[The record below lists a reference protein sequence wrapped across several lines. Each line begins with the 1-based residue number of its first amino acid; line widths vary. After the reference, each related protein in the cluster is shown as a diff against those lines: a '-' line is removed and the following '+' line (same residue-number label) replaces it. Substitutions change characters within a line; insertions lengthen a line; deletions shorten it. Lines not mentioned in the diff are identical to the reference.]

1 MVITT
6 MSNRFLLLTLL
17 FAACL
22 GKIYYHENFE
32 NLDGWSEAN
41 EKTGLFGLEK
51 EQWGVD
57 TESTRLKT
65 LKDAKFYAIATKIDE
80 PFDNT
85 DKPFV
90 LLLNVKHEQNIDC
103 GGGYLKLMNSLESL
117 EKFDGDTQYEIMF
130 GPDICGSTKKVHAIL
145 RNEDENLLINK
156 EVRATADQ
164 YTHQYVFILKP
175 DNTFEIK
182 VDGES
187 KQSGDVK
194 EYWDFELP
202 KEINDPEVSK
212 PDDWVDDPMMEDP
225 DDKKPEDWV
234 EEDMIVDPDAEKP
247 EDWDDED
254 DGDWEAPMIP
264 NPDYEGPWRAQEI
277 DNPDYK
283 GPWKHPKI
291 PNPDF
296 KEVLNPAHRLPINFI
311 GFDLWQVKA
320 GTLFGDIVLAD
331 NEEDLDAFLWDEEKF
346 EAEKEAKKAFDKA
359 NEPPEEDEDEEFD
372 MEELSEE
379 VEASGAED
387 EEAAEKEEADK
398 ASGAEDEEA
407 VEKTEE
413 TEGAHDEL

>member
-1 MVITT
+1 MG
-6 MSNRFLLLTLL
+6 NQFLLLL
-17 FAACL
+17 FAAAL
-22 GKIYYHENFE
+22 GKIYYHETFQ
-32 NLDGWSEAN
+32 NLDGWTEA
-41 EKTGLFGLEK
+41 EGKTGQFGLAK
-51 EQWGVD
+51 EEWGVD
-57 TESTRLKT
+57 TQSTRLKT
-65 LKDAKFYAIATKIDE
+65 MKDATFYAIATKIDE
-80 PFDNT
+80 PLDNT
-85 DKPFV
+85 DKDFV

-130 GPDICGSTKKVHAIL
+130 GPDFCGSTRKVHAIL
-145 RNEDENLLINK
+145 RHEDENLLINK
-156 EVRATADQ
+156 DVRATNDQ

-194 EYWDFELP
+194 EFWDFELP
-202 KEINDPEVSK
+202 KEINDPDVSK

-225 DDKKPEDWV
+225 DAKKPDDWV
-234 EEDMIVDPDAEKP
+234 EEEMIVDPDAEKP

-264 NPDYEGPWRAQEI
+264 NPEYQGPWSPQEI

-283 GPWKHPKI
+283 GPWEHPKI

-296 KEVLNPAHRLPINFI
+296 KEVQNPAHRLPINFI
-311 GFDLWQVKA
+311 GFDLWQVKS

-331 NEEDLDAFLWDEEKF
+331 NEEDLKAFLWDEEKF

-359 NEPPEEDEDEEFD
+359 NMPPEEDEDEDEDADF
-372 MEELSEE
+372 EELAKSE
-379 VEASGAED
+379 EASGAED
-387 EEAAEKEEADK
+387 EEAGEKK
-398 ASGAEDEEA
+398 
-407 VEKTEE
+407 EE

>member
-1 MVITT
+1 MGTQ
-6 MSNRFLLLTLL
+6 FLLLTLL
-17 FAACL
+17 FAAAL
-22 GKIYYHENFE
+22 GKIYYHETFE
-32 NLDGWSEAN
+32 NLDGWTEA
-41 EKTGLFGLEK
+41 EGKTGQFGLAK
-51 EQWGVD
+51 EEWGVD

-65 LKDAKFYAIATKIDE
+65 MKDATFYAIATKIDE
-80 PFDNT
+80 PLDNT
-85 DKPFV
+85 DKDLV

-130 GPDICGSTKKVHAIL
+130 GPDFCGSTRKVHAIL
-145 RNEDENLLINK
+145 RHEDENLLINK
-156 EVRATADQ
+156 DVRATNDV

-175 DNTFEIK
+175 DNTFDIS

-194 EYWDFELP
+194 EFWDFELP
-202 KEINDPEVSK
+202 KEINDPDVSK

-225 DDKKPEDWV
+225 DDKKPDDWV
-234 EEDMIVDPDAEKP
+234 EDEMIVDPDAEKP

-264 NPDYEGPWRAQEI
+264 NPAYQGPWTPQEI
-277 DNPDYK
+277 DNPAYK
-283 GPWKHPKI
+283 GPWEHPKI

-296 KEVLNPAHRLPINFI
+296 KEVHNPAHRLPINYI

-320 GTLFGDIVLAD
+320 GTLFGEIVLAD
-331 NEEDLDAFLWDEEKF
+331 KEEDLQAFLWDEDMH

-359 NEPPEEDEDEEFD
+359 NEPPEEDLDEDEDADF
-372 MEELSEE
+372 EELSESE
-379 VEASGAED
+379 EASEEGG
-387 EEAAEKEEADK
+387 EEAAEKKD
-398 ASGAEDEEA
+398 
-407 VEKTEE
+407 E

>member
-1 MVITT
+1 MG
-6 MSNRFLLLTLL
+6 NHFLLLTLL
-17 FAACL
+17 FAAAL

-32 NLDGWSEAN
+32 NLDGWTEA
-41 EKTGLFGLEK
+41 EGKTGQFALATE
-51 EQWGVD
+51 EWGVD

-65 LKDAKFYAIATKIDE
+65 MKDATFYAIATKIDE
-80 PFDNT
+80 PLDNT
-85 DKPFV
+85 DKDLV

-117 EKFDGDTQYEIMF
+117 DKFDGDTQYEIMF
-130 GPDICGSTKKVHAIL
+130 GPDFCGSTRKVHAIL
-145 RNEDENLLINK
+145 RHEDENLLINK
-156 EVRATADQ
+156 DVRATNDQ

-182 VDGES
+182 IDGES

-194 EYWDFELP
+194 EFWDFELP
-202 KEINDPEVSK
+202 KEINDPDVSK

-225 DDKKPEDWV
+225 DDKKPDDWV
-234 EEDMIVDPDAEKP
+234 EEEMIVDPDAEKP

-264 NPDYEGPWRAQEI
+264 NPDYQGPWSPQEI
-277 DNPDYK
+277 DNPAYK
-283 GPWKHPKI
+283 GPWEHPKI

-296 KEVLNPAHRLPINFI
+296 KEVQNPAHRLPINYI

-320 GTLFGDIVLAD
+320 GTLFGNIVLAD
-331 NEEDLDAFLWDEEKF
+331 KEDDIELFLWPEDKF

-359 NEPPEEDEDEEFD
+359 NAPPEEEEDEDEDADF
-372 MEELSEE
+372 EELSESE
-379 VEASGAED
+379 EASEAEG
-387 EEAAEKEEADK
+387 EEAAEKK
-398 ASGAEDEEA
+398 
-407 VEKTEE
+407 EE

>member
-1 MVITT
+1 MG
-6 MSNRFLLLTLL
+6 NQFLLLTLL
-17 FAACL
+17 FAAAL
-22 GKIYYHENFE
+22 GKIYYHETFKD
-32 NLDGWSEAN
+32 LDGWTEA
-41 EKTGLFGLEK
+41 EGKTDQFGLATE
-51 EQWGVD
+51 EWGID

-65 LKDAKFYAIATKIDE
+65 MKDATFYAIATKIDE
-80 PFDNT
+80 PLDNT
-85 DKPFV
+85 DKDLV

-117 EKFDGDTQYEIMF
+117 EKFDGETQYEIMF
-130 GPDICGSTKKVHAIL
+130 GPDFCGSTKKVHAIL
-145 RNEDENLLINK
+145 RHEDENLLINK
-156 EVRATADQ
+156 DVRATNDQ

-194 EYWDFELP
+194 EFWDFELP
-202 KEINDPEVSK
+202 KEINDPDVSK

-225 DDKKPEDWV
+225 DDKKPDDWV
-234 EEDMIVDPDAEKP
+234 EEEMIVDPDAEKP

-264 NPDYEGPWRAQEI
+264 NPDYQGPWSPQEV

-283 GPWKHPKI
+283 GPWEHPKI

-296 KEVLNPAHRLPINFI
+296 KEVQDPAHRLPINFI
-311 GFDLWQVKA
+311 GFDLWQVKS
-320 GTLFGDIVLAD
+320 GTLFGDIILAD
-331 NEEDLDAFLWDEEKF
+331 KEEDLEAFLWDEEKF

-359 NEPPEEDEDEEFD
+359 NEPPEEDEDEDADF
-372 MEELSEE
+372 EELAKSEE
-379 VEASGAED
+379 ATGAEG
-387 EEAAEKEEADK
+387 EET
-398 ASGAEDEEA
+398 AED
-407 VEKTEE
+407 KEE

>member
-1 MVITT
+1 MG
-6 MSNRFLLLTLL
+6 NQFLLLTLL
-17 FAACL
+17 FAAAL
-22 GKIYYHENFE
+22 GKIYYHETFKD
-32 NLDGWSEAN
+32 LDGWTEA
-41 EKTGLFGLEK
+41 EGKTDQFGLATE
-51 EQWGVD
+51 EWGVD

-65 LKDAKFYAIATKIDE
+65 MKDATFYAIATKIDE
-80 PFDNT
+80 PLDNT
-85 DKPFV
+85 DKDLV

-117 EKFDGDTQYEIMF
+117 EKFDGETQYEIMF
-130 GPDICGSTKKVHAIL
+130 GPDFCGSTKKVHAIL
-145 RNEDENLLINK
+145 RHEEENLLINK
-156 EVRATADQ
+156 DVRATNDQ

-194 EYWDFELP
+194 EFWDFELP
-202 KEINDPEVSK
+202 KEINDPDVSK

-225 DDKKPEDWV
+225 DDKKPDDWV
-234 EEDMIVDPDAEKP
+234 EEEMIVDPDAEKP

-264 NPDYEGPWRAQEI
+264 NPDYQGPWSAQEI

-283 GPWKHPKI
+283 GPWEHPKI

-296 KEVLNPAHRLPINFI
+296 KEVHNPAHRLPINFI
-311 GFDLWQVKA
+311 GFDLWQVKS

-331 NEEDLDAFLWDEEKF
+331 KEEDLEAFLWDEDKF

-359 NEPPEEDEDEEFD
+359 NAPPEEDEDEDED
-372 MEELSEE
+372 MDFEELAKSEE
-379 VEASGAED
+379 ASEAEG
-387 EEAAEKEEADK
+387 EEAAKEKEETK
-398 ASGAEDEEA
+398 
-407 VEKTEE
+407 
-413 TEGAHDEL
+413 GAHDEL

>member
-1 MVITT
+1 MGTQ
-6 MSNRFLLLTLL
+6 FLLLTLL
-17 FAACL
+17 FAAAL
-22 GKIYYHENFE
+22 GKIYYHETFE
-32 NLDGWSEAN
+32 NLDGWTEA
-41 EKTGLFGLEK
+41 EGKTGQFGLAK
-51 EQWGVD
+51 EEWGVD

-65 LKDAKFYAIATKIDE
+65 MKDATFYAIATKIDE
-80 PFDNT
+80 PLDNT
-85 DKPFV
+85 DKDLV

-130 GPDICGSTKKVHAIL
+130 GPDFCGSTRKVHAIL
-145 RNEDENLLINK
+145 RHEDENLLINK
-156 EVRATADQ
+156 DVRATNDV

-175 DNTFEIK
+175 DNTFDIS

-194 EYWDFELP
+194 EFWDFELP
-202 KEINDPEVSK
+202 KEINDPDVTK

-225 DDKKPEDWV
+225 DDKKPDDWV
-234 EEDMIVDPDAEKP
+234 EDEMIVDPDAEKP

-264 NPDYEGPWRAQEI
+264 NPAYQGPWTPQEI
-277 DNPDYK
+277 DNPAYK
-283 GPWKHPKI
+283 GPWEHPKI

-296 KEVLNPAHRLPINFI
+296 KEVHNPAHRLPINYI

-320 GTLFGDIVLAD
+320 GTLFGEIVLAD
-331 NEEDLDAFLWDEEKF
+331 KEEDLQAFLWDEDKH

-359 NEPPEEDEDEEFD
+359 NEPPEEDLDEDEDADF
-372 MEELSEE
+372 EELSESE
-379 VEASGAED
+379 EASEEGG
-387 EEAAEKEEADK
+387 EEAAEKKD
-398 ASGAEDEEA
+398 
-407 VEKTEE
+407 E

>member
-1 MVITT
+1 MG
-6 MSNRFLLLTLL
+6 NQFLLLTLL
-17 FAACL
+17 FAAAL
-22 GKIYYHENFE
+22 GKIYYHETFKD
-32 NLDGWSEAN
+32 LDGWTEA
-41 EKTGLFGLEK
+41 EGKTDQFGLATE
-51 EQWGVD
+51 EWGID

-65 LKDAKFYAIATKIDE
+65 MKDATFYAIATKIDE
-80 PFDNT
+80 PLDNT
-85 DKPFV
+85 DKDLV

-117 EKFDGDTQYEIMF
+117 EKFDGETQYEIMF
-130 GPDICGSTKKVHAIL
+130 GPDFCGSTKKVHAIL
-145 RNEDENLLINK
+145 RHEDENLLINK
-156 EVRATADQ
+156 DVRATNDQ

-194 EYWDFELP
+194 EFWDFELP
-202 KEINDPEVSK
+202 KEINDPDVSK

-225 DDKKPEDWV
+225 DDKKPDDWV
-234 EEDMIVDPDAEKP
+234 EEEMIVDPDAEKP

-264 NPDYEGPWRAQEI
+264 NPDYQGPWSPQEI

-283 GPWKHPKI
+283 GPWEHPKI

-296 KEVLNPAHRLPINFI
+296 KEVHNPAHRLPINFI
-311 GFDLWQVKA
+311 GFDLWQVKS

-331 NEEDLDAFLWDEEKF
+331 KEEDLEAFLWDEDKF

-359 NEPPEEDEDEEFD
+359 NAPPEEDEDEDEDADF
-372 MEELSEE
+372 EELAKSEE
-379 VEASGAED
+379 ASEAEG
-387 EEAAEKEEADK
+387 EEAAKEK
-398 ASGAEDEEA
+398 
-407 VEKTEE
+407 EE